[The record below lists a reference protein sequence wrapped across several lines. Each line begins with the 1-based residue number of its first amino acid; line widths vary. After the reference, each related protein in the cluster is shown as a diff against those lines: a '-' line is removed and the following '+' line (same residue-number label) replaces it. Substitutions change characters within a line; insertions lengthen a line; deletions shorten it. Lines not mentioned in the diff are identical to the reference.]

1 MKMNPLQIEYFLTYN
16 VGDTLSFFTE
26 GVSSL
31 EKLEDLKKV
40 YETMD
45 DTHNIKKYKREIFEY
60 ELG

>member
-1 MKMNPLQIEYFLTYN
+1 MSLKRIEYFLTYN

-31 EKLEDLKKV
+31 EELEVLKKI

-45 DTHNIKKYKREIFEY
+45 DTHNIKKHKREIFEY